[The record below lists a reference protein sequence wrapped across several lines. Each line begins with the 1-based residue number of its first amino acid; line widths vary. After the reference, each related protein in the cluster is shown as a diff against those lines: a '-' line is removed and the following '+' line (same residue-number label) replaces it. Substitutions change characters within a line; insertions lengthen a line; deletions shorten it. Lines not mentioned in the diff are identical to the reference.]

1 MDETVRFVGGAKQEG
16 GMTVDSG
23 RRLVLFP
30 GLAADER
37 MYQGLGA
44 LSWTLVTPR
53 LLIPRR
59 HEQMADYARRHIES
73 YGLGPRDVVGGC
85 SFGSLLAG
93 EICRQQPMAG
103 LVLLSGALSSA
114 ALVRQSHRLQRLAP
128 WVPFGLLR
136 SLLASAPFMRAVFG
150 EADPAQLELGRR
162 MLRQTP
168 KALLLE
174 GGRLAA
180 SYRPHGELACPVF
193 ALHGAADRVFRPP
206 QFAGL
211 VLVPDAGHGMVVSH
225 ADEVT
230 AFLRRV
236 CQQLA

>member
-1 MDETVRFVGGAKQEG
+1 MA
-16 GMTVDSG
+16 VDSS

-37 MYQGLGA
+37 MYQGLGE
-44 LSWTLVTPR
+44 LPWPLVTPR

-59 HEQMADYARRHIES
+59 REEMADYARRHIEA
-73 YGLGPRDVVGGC
+73 YGLTPHDVVGGC

-128 WVPFGLLR
+128 WVPFVLLR
-136 SLLASAPFMRAVFG
+136 SLLVSAPFLRAVFG

-162 MLRQTP
+162 MIHQTP

-180 SYRPHGELACPVF
+180 SYRPQGELACPVF
-193 ALHGAADRVFRPP
+193 ALHGAGDRVIRPP
-206 QFAGL
+206 QVAGL
-211 VLVPDAGHGMVVSH
+211 ELVSDAGHGMVVSH

-230 AFLRRV
+230 AFLGRICR
-236 CQQLA
+236 QLA